1 MGIKGKKLLYVL
13 TEGGKDIGYGHITR
27 CISILQFY
35 PYSKLVIYAKDKENV
50 SKFLKIQGISKDRY
64 LFLNWHSLS
73 FPNLRNKYVFI
84 DSYLATEKVLLSIEK
99 IAKKLIFY
107 DDFKQRNYK
116 LFKKAYVIN
125 PTFYAKDLFP
135 YRKKNYLLGPKY
147 LMLRK
152 AFYKL
157 KPKKINKKVKNIFLS
172 LGGSSHNIKIKLI
185 SEILNLLKSKNY
197 NVLIPKNLNDE
208 GIKNLMEKAD
218 IAISAGG
225 QTILELAR
233 VGVPTISI
241 ALADNQMPNLK
252 HLISNNLTFF
262 AGWWDDE
269 FLIENIKKGL
279 EFYKDYNLRKEVSK
293 KLQNLFD
300 GKGTLRIINSTLG
313 ERITS

>member
-1 MGIKGKKLLYVL
+1 M
-13 TEGGKDIGYGHITR
+13 
-27 CISILQFY
+27 
-35 PYSKLVIYAKDKENV
+35 
-50 SKFLKIQGISKDRY
+50 
-64 LFLNWHSLS
+64 
-73 FPNLRNKYVFI
+73 
-84 DSYLATEKVLLSIEK
+84 
-99 IAKKLIFY
+99 
-107 DDFKQRNYK
+107 
-116 LFKKAYVIN
+116 
-125 PTFYAKDLFP
+125 
-135 YRKKNYLLGPKY
+135 
-147 LMLRK
+147 
-152 AFYKL
+152 
-157 KPKKINKKVKNIFLS
+157 
-172 LGGSSHNIKIKLI
+172 GGSSHNIKIKLI
-185 SEILNLLKSKNY
+185 SEILNFLKSKNY

-262 AGWWDDE
+262 AGWWNDE
-269 FLIENIKKGL
+269 LLIENIRKGL
-279 EFYKDYNLRKEVSK
+279 EFYKDKNLRKEISK